1 VIAERCR
8 NTIASTVT
16 DFQEAF
22 EAGRNAVRNRR
33 TAMLFSILAFMAGD
47 TIIYECLHHHY
58 VLAALSPVFFLIVM
72 PWLGWKWI
80 RPER

>member
-1 VIAERCR
+1 M
-8 NTIASTVT
+8 ASTVT
-16 DFQEAF
+16 DFQKAF

-33 TAMLFSILAFMAGD
+33 TALLLSILAFMAAD

-58 VLAALSPVFFLIVM
+58 VLAVLSPVFFLIVM
-72 PWLGWKWI
+72 PWLGWRWI